1 MAKFRQ
7 IRVTLGIRNSMYVS
21 AHAASCSEIRL
32 IFVVA
37 EWQSRKLNYFFLLKR
52 KNKYFI
58 CFQLNIIGSSSL
70 VSRVDI
76 INWFFRLYQLYSKSR
91 RGYWHNILF
100 NTVESHQSIWQF
112 FLTKTLMGLT
122 KLSRVLGPLCL
133 VRVLLRLLTMIQAQ
147 RIGEDVRIRFLD
159 FGMLQFCKNSLKHW
173 Y

>member
-1 MAKFRQ
+1 MVDTWGTPPAAGVGPLSAFGIHLSLRGLAEIRRTARFIKCSQ
-7 IRVTLGIRNSMYVS
+7 IQSLCRLR

-37 EWQSRKLNYFFLLKR
+37 EWQSRKLNYFLLLKL

-76 INWFFRLYQLYSKSR
+76 INWFFRIYQLYSKSR

-100 NTVESHQSIWQF
+100 NTVESHQSI
-112 FLTKTLMGLT
+112 
-122 KLSRVLGPLCL
+122 
-133 VRVLLRLLTMIQAQ
+133 
-147 RIGEDVRIRFLD
+147 
-159 FGMLQFCKNSLKHW
+159 
-173 Y
+173 